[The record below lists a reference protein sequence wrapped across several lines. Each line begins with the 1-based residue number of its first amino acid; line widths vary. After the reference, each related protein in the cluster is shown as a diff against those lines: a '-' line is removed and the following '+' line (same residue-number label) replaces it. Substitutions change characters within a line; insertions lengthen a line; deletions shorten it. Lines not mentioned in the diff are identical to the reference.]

1 MNIYDKG
8 TGVALVSKKNEVLLG
23 LRSDGQGWGLAGGKI
38 ENNEMPFEAAM
49 RECAEEFGYV
59 VENPDNLKF
68 VGRFFAP
75 AIIKGEKQ
83 MVRSY
88 IFMYKIP
95 TMDIKLGE
103 RTTEMTEL
111 KWFSREEIM
120 SEANL
125 FPPTLVALNQV
136 LKMLDS
142 TIEGDN

>member
-1 MNIYDKG
+1 
-8 TGVALVSKKNEVLLG
+8 
-23 LRSDGQGWGLAGGKI
+23 
-38 ENNEMPFEAAM
+38 
-49 RECAEEFGYV
+49 
-59 VENPDNLKF
+59 
-68 VGRFFAP
+68 
-75 AIIKGEKQ
+75 
-83 MVRSY
+83 
-88 IFMYKIP
+88 
-95 TMDIKLGE
+95 MDIKLGE

>member
-1 MNIYDKG
+1 
-8 TGVALVSKKNEVLLG
+8 
-23 LRSDGQGWGLAGGKI
+23 
-38 ENNEMPFEAAM
+38 
-49 RECAEEFGYV
+49 
-59 VENPDNLKF
+59 
-68 VGRFFAP
+68 
-75 AIIKGEKQ
+75 
-83 MVRSY
+83 
-88 IFMYKIP
+88 MYKIP

-120 SEANL
+120 SEVNL